1 MKPRVNLRLD
11 EKLHARLGETAASR
25 KVSKTEVLE
34 EALRLYFD
42 PERNLALEDRVM
54 TQLKSVERRM
64 GRLEYDMQLSL
75 ETLGHYIFYWLVRTA
90 PLPEQERDMAHAL
103 GQRRFDH
110 FINQVAR
117 KLKEDGGLVERTKP

>member
-1 MKPRVNLRLD
+1 MK
-11 EKLHARLGETAASR
+11 
-25 KVSKTEVLE
+25 
-34 EALRLYFD
+34 
-42 PERNLALEDRVM
+42 
-54 TQLKSVERRM
+54 QLKSFERRM

-75 ETLGHYIFYWLVRTA
+75 ETLGHYIFYWLVRTD

-117 KLKEDGGLVERTKP
+117 KLKDDGGLVERAKR